1 MNRAKVIQ
9 LATTGGALVLFIL
22 VFAAPKNYSE
32 KNLESKAVAEVKKDL
47 DNQLTEIKKSLKK
60 EALERIDEL
69 EKKLSGASGEEE
81 KVAILNEM
89 ILFWDIEKYPGAA
102 VLFMEDK
109 AALTKSTGDW
119 NAAGDR
125 YLSMADFGDDENRPF
140 RWDKAEECYRNALSL
155 SPENLTAK
163 TGLGT
168 VLVRKSQSPM
178 EGIALLREV
187 VDADPKN
194 IRALLQLADF
204 SILSN
209 QYDKAINRF
218 DQILEAD
225 PNYHDAYFFKA
236 ETYAKMGNKEKAEF
250 FLKEYQKH
258 APDEEAAKEA
268 ENYLKENYGL

>member
-9 LATTGGALVLFIL
+9 LLTTGGALVLFVL

-32 KNLESKAVAEVKKDL
+32 KNLEKKAVAEVKKDL

-60 EALERIDEL
+60 ESLEQINAL
-69 EKKLSGASGEEE
+69 EKKLYETSGEKE
-81 KVAILNEM
+81 KESVLNEM
-89 ILFWDIEKYPGAA
+89 ILFWDVQKYPGAA

-109 AALTKSTGDW
+109 AALTKSPEDW
-119 NAAGDR
+119 NTTGDR

-140 RWDKAEECYRNALSL
+140 RWDKAEECYRKALEL
-155 SPENLTAK
+155 SPQNLTAK

-168 VLVRKSQSPM
+168 VLVRKSQNPM

-209 QYDKAINRF
+209 QFDKAINRF

-236 ETYAKMGNKEKAEF
+236 ETYAKMGDKAKAAL

>member
-9 LATTGGALVLFIL
+9 LLTTGGALVLFVL

-32 KNLESKAVAEVKKDL
+32 KNLEKKAVAEVKKDL

-60 EALERIDEL
+60 ESLEQINAL
-69 EKKLSGASGEEE
+69 EKKLYETSGEKE
-81 KVAILNEM
+81 KESVLNEM
-89 ILFWDIEKYPGAA
+89 ILFWDVQKYPGAA

-109 AALTKSTGDW
+109 AALTKSPEDW
-119 NAAGDR
+119 NITGDR

-140 RWDKAEECYRNALSL
+140 RWDKAEECYRKALEL
-155 SPENLTAK
+155 SPQNLTAK

-168 VLVRKSQSPM
+168 VLVRKSQNPM

-209 QYDKAINRF
+209 QFDKAINRF

-236 ETYAKMGNKEKAEF
+236 ETYAKMGDKAKAAL

>member
-9 LATTGGALVLFIL
+9 LATTGGALVLFVL

-32 KNLESKAVAEVKKDL
+32 KSLDDKAIAEVKKDL
-47 DNQLTEIKKSLKK
+47 GNQLTEIKKSLKK
-60 EALERIDEL
+60 ESLEQISVL
-69 EKKLSGASGEEE
+69 EKKLSEVSGEQE
-81 KVAILNEM
+81 KSAILNEI
-89 ILFWDIEKYPGAA
+89 ILFWDVEKYPGAA

-109 AALTKSTGDW
+109 ASLTKSPEDW
-119 NAAGDR
+119 NATGDR
-125 YLSMADFGDDENRPF
+125 YLSMADFGDEENRPY
-140 RWDKAEECYRNALSL
+140 RWDKAEECYRNALSV

-168 VLVRKSQSPM
+168 VLVRKSQNPM
-178 EGIALLREV
+178 EGISLLREV

-236 ETYAKMGNKEKAEF
+236 ETYAKMGDKVKADF

-258 APDEEAAKEA
+258 APDEEAGKEA

>member
-1 MNRAKVIQ
+1 LNRAKVIQ
-9 LATTGGALVLFIL
+9 LLTTGGALVLFVL

-32 KNLESKAVAEVKKDL
+32 KNLEKKAVAEVKKDL

-60 EALERIDEL
+60 ESLEQINAL
-69 EKKLSGASGEEE
+69 EKKLYEASGEKE
-81 KVAILNEM
+81 KESVLNEM
-89 ILFWDIEKYPGAA
+89 ILFWDVQKYPGAA

-109 AALTKSTGDW
+109 AALTKSPEDW
-119 NAAGDR
+119 NTTGDR

-140 RWDKAEECYRNALSL
+140 RWDKAEECYRKALEL
-155 SPENLTAK
+155 SPQNLTAK

-168 VLVRKSQSPM
+168 VLVRKSQNPM

-209 QYDKAINRF
+209 QFDKAINRF

-236 ETYAKMGNKEKAEF
+236 ETYAKMGDKAKAAL

>member
-9 LATTGGALVLFIL
+9 LATTGGALVLFVL

-32 KNLESKAVAEVKKDL
+32 RNLEKKAVAEVKKEL
-47 DNQLTEIKKSLKK
+47 GNQLTEIKKSLRK
-60 EALERIDEL
+60 ESLEKINSL
-69 EKKLSGASGEEE
+69 EKKLSEATGDGE
-81 KVAILNEM
+81 KVPVLNEI
-89 ILFWDIEKYPGAA
+89 ILFWDVEKYPGAA
-102 VLFMEDK
+102 VLYMEDK
-109 AALTKSTGDW
+109 ASVTKSPDDW
-119 NAAGDR
+119 NATGDR
-125 YLSMADFGDDENRPF
+125 YLSMADFGDEENRPF
-140 RWDKAEECYRNALSL
+140 RLDKAEECYRNALSI

-168 VLVRKSQSPM
+168 VLVRKSQNPM

-194 IRALLQLADF
+194 VRALLQLADF

-209 QYDKAINRF
+209 QYDKAIKRF

-236 ETYAKMGNKEKAEF
+236 ETYAKMGDKAKAEF
-250 FLKEYQKH
+250 FLKEYQSH